1 MANLGKLVSDLQFAY
16 KQPSPDAKTLT
27 NLFTKFQIELI
38 KSYNS
43 LKTQQEFVNA
53 SLVNLLRITS
63 KISTQ

>member
-16 KQPSPDAKTLT
+16 KQPNPDPKTVT

-43 LKTQQEFVNA
+43 LKTPQEFVNA
-53 SLVNLLRITS
+53 SLVDLVDVY
-63 KISTQ
+63 